1 MIMNTNILLVEDEKP
16 LSDSVSQY
24 LIDCGFN
31 CTQVFTYNSAIN
43 KIGTFS
49 FDCIVIDIG
58 LPDGSGID
66 LIHYIK
72 RKKIDSGLIIVT
84 ARNSLEDKLEGF
96 NQGADDFLVKP
107 FHLSEL
113 NARIN
118 ALIRRKKFDGQETL
132 DFNEISIQLQSK
144 TVFINKKKINLTKKE
159 LDLLVYFISNNN
171 KIITKDAIAYSLWK
185 NNADLAI
192 SSEIIYTHIK
202 NLRKKLVESGG
213 KDYVQAVYGVG
224 YKFGE

>member
-1 MIMNTNILLVEDEKP
+1 MNTTILLVEDEKL
-16 LSDSVSQY
+16 LSESIVQY
-24 LIDCGFN
+24 LGNSGIQ
-31 CTQVFTYNSAIN
+31 CTQAFTYNSAVN
-43 KIGTFS
+43 KMSDFN

-66 LIHYIK
+66 LITYIK
-72 RKKIDSGLIIVT
+72 KKKLEAGLIIIS

-96 NQGADDFLVKP
+96 TTGADDFLVKP

-118 ALIRRKKFDGQETL
+118 AIVRRKKFDGKEIL
-132 DFNEISIQLQSK
+132 EYNEIVIKLENRLVYVK
-144 TVFINKKKINLTKKE
+144 EKKINLTKKE
-159 LDLLVYFISNNN
+159 FDLLVYFISNAT
-171 KIITKDAIAYSLWK
+171 KIITKDAIAYNLWK

-192 SSEIIYTHIK
+192 SSDIIYTHIK
-202 NLRKKLVESGG
+202 NLRKKLLEAGA
-213 KDYVQAVYGVG
+213 KDYVNAIYGIG

>member
-1 MIMNTNILLVEDEKP
+1 MNTTILLVEDEKL
-16 LSDSVSQY
+16 LSQSVVQY
-24 LIDCGFN
+24 LSNSGIDC
-31 CTQVFTYNSAIN
+31 TQAFTYNSAVN
-43 KIGTFS
+43 KMSGFD

-66 LIHYIK
+66 LITYIK
-72 RKKIDSGLIIVT
+72 KKKLEAGLIIIS

-96 NQGADDFLVKP
+96 TTGADDFLAKP

-118 ALIRRKKFDGQETL
+118 AIVRRKKFDGKETL
-132 DFNEISIQLQSK
+132 EYNEIAIK
-144 TVFINKKKINLTKKE
+144 IENRTVFVKDKKVNFTKKE
-159 LDLLVYFISNNN
+159 FELLVYFISNTN
-171 KIITKDAIAYSLWK
+171 KIITKDAIACSLWK

-192 SSEIIYTHIK
+192 SSDIIYTHIK
-202 NLRKKLVESGG
+202 NLRKKLVEGG
-213 KDYVQAVYGVG
+213 AKDYLHAVYGIG